1 MGLENSYLHQY
12 LMGYSPIGGMSY
24 ENGILKE
31 ARAFNQVK
39 SLKENSV
46 VKVRINLKNQL
57 VNWYLKEEDI
67 NK

>member
-1 MGLENSYLHQY
+1 
-12 LMGYSPIGGMSY
+12 MSY
-24 ENGILKE
+24 EKGILKE

>member
-1 MGLENSYLHQY
+1 
-12 LMGYSPIGGMSY
+12 MGYSPIGGMSY